1 MSRVVPRRL
10 ALPAKD
16 RATCGPGSR
25 RRRAGRPFSTEEPRW
40 VLSELISLRKTET
53 AFVAGRG
60 QADLDARQRRLS
72 T

>member
-1 MSRVVPRRL
+1 M
-10 ALPAKD
+10 PAKD

-53 AFVAGRG
+53 AFVAG
-60 QADLDARQRRLS
+60 AAARP
-72 T
+72 TWTPAKED